1 MKQNLSRSGREESGR
16 VPGSDR
22 IRGYLSVLYSFHRPL
37 WAFFFYFDY
46 NLRFIFQENI
56 YSATFEGE
64 YTKEYPQLKGN
75 STLKLNF

>member
-22 IRGYLSVLYSFHRPL
+22 IRGYLSVLNSFHRPL
-37 WAFFFYFDY
+37 WAFFFILTIIYVSF
-46 NLRFIFQENI
+46 FQENI

-64 YTKEYPQLKGN
+64 YTKE
-75 STLKLNF
+75 